1 MKSIFIKIICT
12 ILCATILLS
21 ISTPAAAEQSYH
33 WYIKKRK
40 GREPVFP
47 KEAQQLKDYEALS
60 AEASRMIRELYGEEP
75 NGVNLLDKIRTE
87 VTLRISNF
95 RDTSVPHIADM
106 LVKGNSMGITDMAKQ
121 LKTYR
126 MASEE
131 ARGLANRLLE
141 AQERNLDTMKAFL
154 SMV

>member
-1 MKSIFIKIICT
+1 MQDTRALLELIYKNAEMGRLTIPELIK
-12 ILCATILLS
+12 LS
-21 ISTPAAAEQSYH
+21 SDEKFTASLKEQLS
-33 WYIKKRK
+33 
-40 GREPVFP
+40 
-47 KEAQQLKDYEALS
+47 DYESLS

-75 NGVNLLDKIRTE
+75 NGVNLLDKMRTE
-87 VTLRISNF
+87 ITLRMSTF

-131 ARGLANRLLE
+131 ARGLANRLLK
-141 AQERNLDTMKAFL
+141 AQERNLDNMKGFL
-154 SMV
+154 TLV